1 VLWIRRPS
9 HWRNW
14 YEDYPSLVLELE
26 GMVAMFKPEQVRTL
40 PNYRLWVRYADGIEG
55 EVDLGHLVGQGVFA
69 LWNDLEAFER
79 VYIGSN
85 GQIAWSDE
93 IDICAD
99 AIYMKIT
106 GKTPEELFPSLATEV
121 VRA

>member
-1 VLWIRRPS
+1 M
-9 HWRNW
+9 
-14 YEDYPSLVLELE
+14 LVFEWE
-26 GMVAMFKPEQVRTL
+26 GMMTMFKPVQVRAL

-55 EVDLGHLVGQGVFA
+55 EVDLSDLVGKGVFA
-69 LWNDLEAFER
+69 LWDDPKAFEG
-79 VYIGSN
+79 VHIGSN

-99 AIYMKIT
+99 AVYMRIT
-106 GKTPEELFPSLATEV
+106 GKTPAELFPSLVTEA